1 MENFMDLRRFFEE
14 IKNVSFW
21 QRLFSWKNI
30 RVLSYAAYEDFAKL
44 MDQAT
49 TRQSDNEKIRHERD
63 LLAQD
68 KTSILK
74 QLADAR
80 DGFLKIETRMQHL
93 DQDLK
98 RIQSE
103 NQELHRKVL
112 VADQK
117 EEQRRREHDQNMQR
131 FMTMQAGVEKK
142 EAAIREK
149 QLREVEEKN
158 ELMKETWKRHE
169 EWVEKTIK
177 SICDRNAIEY
187 VDNVPFKGKPDNVV
201 KICDELVIF
210 DAKSPASTEDLSNFN
225 AYLRNQA
232 EALSK
237 YASHENVRKDLY
249 FVVPS
254 NTIDDVKKRSFH
266 LGNFNA
272 FVITPDALEPV
283 IAGLKQLESYEF
295 AEQLS
300 PEDRQSICR
309 IVGSYI
315 YMTKRRIQIDQDF
328 NGHAL
333 DLLSKTQREIP
344 GVMQE
349 QIANHEKAMKLNPPV
364 DKRTKTICMESL
376 EKTQAQL
383 KGQAKAFQVVE
394 EIGLLVNG

>member
-1 MENFMDLRRFFEE
+1 MDLRRFFEE

-80 DGFLKIETRMQHL
+80 EGFLKIETRMQHL

-117 EEQRRREHDQNMQR
+117 EEQRRREHDQNIQR

-266 LGNFNA
+266 LGNFNV

>member
-1 MENFMDLRRFFEE
+1 MDLRRFFEE

-117 EEQRRREHDQNMQR
+117 DEQRRREHDQNMQR

-266 LGNFNA
+266 LGNFNV

>member
-117 EEQRRREHDQNMQR
+117 DEQRRREHDQNMQR

-266 LGNFNA
+266 LGNFNV

>member
-1 MENFMDLRRFFEE
+1 MENFMDLRCFFEE

-30 RVLSYAAYEDFAKL
+30 RVLSYAAYEDFVKL
-44 MDQAT
+44 MDQAN
-49 TRQSDNEKIRHERD
+49 TRLIDNEKIRHERD

-68 KTSILK
+68 KTSMLK

-131 FMTMQAGVEKK
+131 FITMQAGVEKK

-169 EWVEKTIK
+169 ECVENGIK

-187 VDNVPFKGKPDNVV
+187 VDNVPFKGKPDNVIR
-201 KICDELVIF
+201 ICDELIIF
-210 DAKSPASTEDLSNFN
+210 DAKSPASDDLSNFN
-225 AYLRNQA
+225 SYIRTQA
-232 EALSK
+232 ESLSK

-249 FVVPS
+249 LVVPS
-254 NTIDDVKKRSFH
+254 NTIDVVKKTSFH
-266 LGNFNA
+266 LGNFNV

-283 IAGLKQLESYEF
+283 IASLKQLESYEF

-344 GVMQE
+344 EVMQE
-349 QIANHEKAMKLNPPV
+349 QISNHEKAMKLNPPV
-364 DKRTKTICMESL
+364 DKRTKTISLESL

-383 KGQAKAFQVVE
+383 KGQAKVFEVVE
-394 EIGLLVNG
+394 EMGLLVNG

>member
-1 MENFMDLRRFFEE
+1 MDLRRFFEE

-266 LGNFNA
+266 LGNFNV

>member
-1 MENFMDLRRFFEE
+1 MDLRRFFEE

-68 KTSILK
+68 KTSMLK

-117 EEQRRREHDQNMQR
+117 EEQRRREHDLNMQR

-266 LGNFNA
+266 LGNFNV

-283 IAGLKQLESYEF
+283 ISGLKQLESYEF